1 MPICRKLATNDRLGH
16 DSSRMMTRRN
26 ELTGSSL
33 ILFWQVSSLSL
44 LLPLLTNAICLAVFY
59 RVTMANVRETSR
71 SPRSTN
77 KKGEDGAAAKAF
89 PSSLSARLKG
99 VSILD
104 EATAWRSYA
113 LVAGPRPLLFRLFVR
128 PFDLA
133 REERRIVAREW
144 PRHRE
149 ALLCPCK
156 GKRGRD
162 LCELRATEIREPRV
176 LWGNVLESE

>member
-77 KKGEDGAAAKAF
+77 KKGERRRWSSGKSLPSLPFCEIEGCFYLGWSYSLAKLCTCCWTAAAFIPPVCTSIRSCERGKKNRGSWVAATQGG
-89 PSSLSARLKG
+89 SSLPLQGETRARF
-99 VSILD
+99 V
-104 EATAWRSYA
+104 R
-113 LVAGPRPLLFRLFVR
+113 VAGDRNT
-128 PFDLA
+128 
-133 REERRIVAREW
+133 
-144 PRHRE
+144 
-149 ALLCPCK
+149 
-156 GKRGRD
+156 
-162 LCELRATEIREPRV
+162 RA
-176 LWGNVLESE
+176 